1 MEGQVADIYLD
12 YNATTPI
19 DPQVAEAMLP
29 FVQGGLS
36 GLFGNPSSGHS
47 FGRAAREGVELARR
61 QVASLLGCAPGDL
74 IFTSGGTE
82 ANNHAIKGVAEANCH
97 LGNHIITTAVEHPA
111 VTEVCGYLERHGFRV
126 TYLPVDEQGM
136 VQPGHVEEAITPETI
151 LVTIMHANNEVGTI
165 MPIAEIAGIAHRHG
179 ALMHSDCA
187 QSVGKIPVRVDDLGV
202 DLLSIAGHKL
212 YAPKG
217 IGALYT
223 RPGVQLEKLMHG
235 AGHEGDRRAGTE
247 NIIEMAGLG
256 MACELIE
263 GNLSAYAEHM
273 AAMRDRLERGLLGSG
288 LDVRVNGNPT
298 ERLPNTSS
306 VSFRGLEADRM
317 LVALRTVAASAGAA
331 CHNDRVEVSH
341 VLAAMN
347 VPLEYAMGTLRF
359 SVGRFTSADEID
371 RAVAEITQ
379 VVGSLAPATS
389 AAD

>member
-1 MEGQVADIYLD
+1 MADIYLD

-19 DPQVAEAMLP
+19 DPKVAEAMLP
-29 FVQGGLS
+29 LVTGGLQ
-36 GLFGNPSSGHS
+36 GVFGNPSSGHS
-47 FGRAAREGVELARR
+47 FGLAARQGVETARR
-61 QVASLLGCAPGDL
+61 QVASMLGCAPVDL

-82 ANNHAIKGVAEANCH
+82 ANNHAIKGVAEAHCQR
-97 LGNHIITTAVEHPA
+97 GNHVITTAVEHPA

-126 TYLPVDEQGM
+126 TYLPVDEHGM
-136 VQPGHVEEAITPETI
+136 VHAAQVEEAITPETV
-151 LVTIMHANNEVGTI
+151 LVTVMHANNEVGTI
-165 MPIAEIAGIAHRHG
+165 MPISEIAEVAHRHG
-179 ALMHSDCA
+179 ALMHADCA

-217 IGALYT
+217 IGALYI
-223 RPGVQLEKLMHG
+223 RPGVELEKLMHG
-235 AGHEGDRRAGTE
+235 AGHEGERRAGTE

-263 GNLSAYAEHM
+263 ENLSAYASHM
-273 AAMRDRLERGLLGSG
+273 AEMRDRLERGLLGLG
-288 LDVRVNGNPT
+288 LDLRVNGHPT

-306 VSFRGLEADRM
+306 VSFRGLEADRV
-317 LVALRTVAASAGAA
+317 LAGLRTVAASAGAA
-331 CHNDRVEVSH
+331 CHSDRVEVSH

-359 SVGRFTSADEID
+359 SVGRFTTAEEID
-371 RAVAEITQ
+371 RAVAE
-379 VVGSLAPATS
+379 VGAVSGILAPAPS